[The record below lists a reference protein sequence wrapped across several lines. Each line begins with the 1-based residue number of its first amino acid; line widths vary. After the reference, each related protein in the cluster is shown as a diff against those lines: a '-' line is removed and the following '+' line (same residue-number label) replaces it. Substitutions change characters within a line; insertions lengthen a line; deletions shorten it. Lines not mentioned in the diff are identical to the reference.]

1 MNTQSTELVIAVP
14 TAIVGAASFGLASAI
29 QHRVTKQV
37 PEVRTLSPR
46 MLFALVR
53 KPIWVLSI
61 LTVIIG
67 LSLQVVAL
75 AFGPLVLVQPLLVTS
90 VLFGAAFA
98 AWLGHRK
105 MDLVLGLG
113 ALACMGG
120 LSAFLVLGRPSG
132 QGSEFTG
139 ASILPLAL
147 ALGLLVVVSLVAARL
162 LPGEVGVIG
171 LAVATGV
178 LYGVTASLIKVVA
191 GHFRSGGLAEPFQ
204 HWSLYAV
211 CVIGPMGFLLSQ
223 QTLQRGKLISPAL
236 AVITTVDPLVA
247 AAIGVSWLGERIE
260 STPSI
265 LAGELIAVVVIIGAI
280 LVLTRRGEQLRR
292 AAEQPDRD
300 GDSWDTTWG

>member
-1 MNTQSTELVIAVP
+1 MSTQGTVLVIAVP
-14 TAIVGAASFGLASAI
+14 AAVVGAASFGLASAI

-46 MLFALVR
+46 MLFDLVR

-61 LTVIIG
+61 GTVLIG

-90 VLFGAAFA
+90 VLFGAGFA
-98 AWLGHRK
+98 ALLAHRK
-105 MDLVLGLG
+105 MDLVLALG
-113 ALACMGG
+113 GLACVGG

-132 QGSEFTG
+132 QGTEFTG

-147 ALGLLVVVSLVAARL
+147 ALGLLVVLALVTARW

-171 LAVATGV
+171 MAVATGV
-178 LYGVTASLIKVVA
+178 LYGVTAGLIKVVA
-191 GHFRSGGLAEPFQ
+191 GQFRSGGLAEPFQ
-204 HWSLYAV
+204 HWTLYAV

-223 QTLQRGKLISPAL
+223 QTFQRGRLMSPAL

-247 AAIGVSWLGERIE
+247 AAIGVNWLGERIE
-260 STPSI
+260 SSPAI
-265 LAGELIAVVVIIGAI
+265 LAGEIIAVVVIIGGI
-280 LVLTRRGEQLRR
+280 VVLTRRGEQLRR
-292 AAEQPDRD
+292 AMDQDDRGT
-300 GDSWDTTWG
+300 GDSTWG

>member
-1 MNTQSTELVIAVP
+1 MSTQGTVLVVAVP
-14 TAIVGAASFGLASAI
+14 AAVVGAASFGLASAI

-37 PEVRTLSPR
+37 PAVRTLSPR
-46 MLFALVR
+46 MLFDLVR

-61 LTVIIG
+61 GTVLVG

-90 VLFGAAFA
+90 VLFGAGFA
-98 AWLGHRK
+98 AWLAHRK
-105 MDLVLGLG
+105 MDLVLALG
-113 ALACMGG
+113 GLACVGG

-132 QGSEFTG
+132 QGSDFTG

-147 ALGLLVVVSLVAARL
+147 ALGLLVVLSLVAARW

-171 LAVATGV
+171 MAVATGV
-178 LYGVTASLIKVVA
+178 LYGVTAGLIKVVA

-211 CVIGPMGFLLSQ
+211 CVIGPIGFLLSQ
-223 QTLQRGKLISPAL
+223 QTFQRGRLMSPAL

-247 AAIGVSWLGERIE
+247 AAIGVNWLGERIE
-260 STPSI
+260 TSPAI
-265 LAGELIAVVVIIGAI
+265 LAGEIIAVVVIVGGII
-280 LVLTRRGEQLRR
+280 VLTRRGEQLRR
-292 AAEQPDRD
+292 AMEQADRD
-300 GDSWDTTWG
+300 ATDPTWG